1 MDYKRQKEALVNY
14 YRHSEK
20 NPADF
25 KIGVELEHF
34 IVEKESLRA
43 ISYYEDN
50 GIKDILRYLL
60 NKGWQGHYEDGYLLA
75 LERNGS
81 TVTLEPGGQFEL
93 SMKPLLSLEMM
104 EQEYLTFLH
113 EVVPFLDEHGLAMV
127 TLGYQPESSIK
138 DIPFIPK
145 KRYQFMADHFRDKG
159 KYAYNMMRG
168 TASIH
173 LCFDY
178 ASEEDCKRKFR
189 LANALTT
196 VMAALFDNAP
206 FFEGNL
212 NPNYCQRVAIW
223 SNCDDAR
230 CGVVPGSLDGD
241 FGYNEYAEYLLNT
254 PVIFLIEGDTFH
266 YTKEKPLKD
275 VFDWQRFSL
284 PELEHV
290 LTMVFPDVRL
300 KKYIEVRMTD
310 AVPYPLNF
318 SVIGLWKG
326 LFYNEAN
333 FKKASELVS
342 AVTNE
347 DIIQSKK
354 ECLTYG
360 LNATLRGQKLY
371 ELAKEVVALAE
382 HGLEEKEKSYL
393 KPLQSL
399 IRKGE
404 SPAKLSK
411 EKIHLGKKEALSW
424 CILNNLVSRD

>member
-1 MDYKRQKEALVNY
+1 
-14 YRHSEK
+14 
-20 NPADF
+20 
-25 KIGVELEHF
+25 
-34 IVEKESLRA
+34 
-43 ISYYEDN
+43 
-50 GIKDILRYLL
+50 
-60 NKGWQGHYEDGYLLA
+60 
-75 LERNGS
+75 
-81 TVTLEPGGQFEL
+81 
-93 SMKPLLSLEMM
+93 MKPLLSLEMM

-113 EVVPFLDEHGLAMV
+113 EVGPFLDEHGLAMV

-230 CGVVPGSLDGD
+230 CGIVPGSLDGD

-254 PVIFLIEGDTFH
+254 PVIILIEGDTFH

-275 VFDWQRFSL
+275 VFDCQRFS
-284 PELEHV
+284 
-290 LTMVFPDVRL
+290 
-300 KKYIEVRMTD
+300 
-310 AVPYPLNF
+310 
-318 SVIGLWKG
+318 
-326 LFYNEAN
+326 
-333 FKKASELVS
+333 
-342 AVTNE
+342 
-347 DIIQSKK
+347 
-354 ECLTYG
+354 C
-360 LNATLRGQKLY
+360 
-371 ELAKEVVALAE
+371 
-382 HGLEEKEKSYL
+382 
-393 KPLQSL
+393 
-399 IRKGE
+399 
-404 SPAKLSK
+404 
-411 EKIHLGKKEALSW
+411 LSW
-424 CILNNLVSRD
+424 NMF